1 MSQFTFKFFVVAILH
16 FVLLPFF
23 LLAISPH
30 WNSLFML
37 PTFSFFC
44 CLSIFSFLWPFSKLL
59 CLLDL
64 DVVVRRRRG
73 LQIFISTSCLSAAPQ
88 KTNTQIQTDT
98 RTHVVE
104 QIHDYDKYEMDKCV
118 VRRKVQMFNP
128 THYVWPH
135 SVSIIEQGTPTRYS
149 FQFTVLLIFFVPF
162 R

>member
-1 MSQFTFKFFVVAILH
+1 MLLSSFSTGHKSTLEFFIHVANI
-16 FVLLPFF
+16 F
-23 LLAISPH
+23 
-30 WNSLFML
+30 
-37 PTFSFFC
+37 FFC

-135 SVSIIEQGTPTRYS
+135 SVSIIEQDTPTRYS
-149 FQFTVLLIFFVPF
+149 FQFTVLLIFFCSF
-162 R
+162 